1 MFWAEFQTKCASESE
16 KALSKEFQ
24 CFTLITCSRSTD
36 SEVFGSIFYSCS
48 FRLITAGFAPW
59 EQKPELS
66 KGQTPSVLC
75 HVAVVSVCAQPWAL
89 CCRGWGCRWASPY
102 LCSSSCIQLCS
113 PGELHL
119 FVGSKMRSMGGPQ
132 RGTGFGTCP
141 KHCSEIRLVLQ
152 WLTFYWA
159 AHVLPGW

>member
-36 SEVFGSIFYSCS
+36 SEVFGSIFLLM
-48 FRLITAGFAPW
+48 FFQTDNGRLCTLRAKTRAQQGTNTISALPCG
-59 EQKPELS
+59 S
-66 KGQTPSVLC
+66 G
-75 HVAVVSVCAQPWAL
+75 VCAQPWAL

-119 FVGSKMRSMGGPQ
+119 FVGSKMRSTGGP
-132 RGTGFGTCP
+132 
-141 KHCSEIRLVLQ
+141 
-152 WLTFYWA
+152 
-159 AHVLPGW
+159 